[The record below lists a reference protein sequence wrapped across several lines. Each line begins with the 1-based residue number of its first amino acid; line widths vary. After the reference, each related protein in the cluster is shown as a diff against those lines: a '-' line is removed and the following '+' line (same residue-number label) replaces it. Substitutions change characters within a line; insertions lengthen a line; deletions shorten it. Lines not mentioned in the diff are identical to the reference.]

1 MQNPESHAAD
11 EGTPSPDSQ
20 VEQAG
25 RLAKQAA
32 PGLAS
37 LPTSVKNAAL
47 EDLADAL
54 LDEAD
59 ALLAANERDY
69 RAAQRRRLDPAQLD
83 LLELSRARLGGIA
96 ASIRAVAALPDPVGE
111 ILRGSRRPN
120 GLVVQEVRV
129 PLGVV
134 GMIYESRPHTTCDA
148 ISLCLKSSNGVVL
161 LGGADVLHSNAAI
174 LDVARRAT
182 ARHGIPETAMQLIE
196 TSHPR
201 AVERMLHLTES
212 LDVLIPR
219 GTPELIRRVCST
231 ATVPTIETGPGNC
244 HIFVERSARL
254 DMAANIALNAKVSWP
269 LAVNA
274 METLLVDRP
283 IADEFLPIIGPRL
296 QAAGVELL
304 GCAVTQQLLGD
315 VKPATEQDYHTEFL
329 APVLAVRVVDSLD
342 QAIRHIARYGTHH
355 SEAIVTQDYSAAKRF
370 CEQVNA
376 AAVYVNASTRFTDG
390 FELGLGA
397 ELGISTQ
404 KLHRRGPIGLR
415 ALTTLKWVIHGEGQV
430 RD

>member
-1 MQNPESHAAD
+1 MTEKPEEVLSPESL
-11 EGTPSPDSQ
+11 
-20 VEQAG
+20 VEEAG
-25 RLAKQAA
+25 RLARAAA
-32 PGLAS
+32 PVLAS

-47 EDLADAL
+47 ADFAEAL

-59 ALLAANERDY
+59 ALLEANERDFQ
-69 RAAQRRRLDPAQLD
+69 AAQRRRLDDGQLD
-83 LLELSRARLGGIA
+83 LLALSRPRLGGIA
-96 ASIRAVAALPDPVGE
+96 ESIRAVAALPDPVGE

-134 GMIYESRPHTTCDA
+134 GMIYESRPPTTCDA
-148 ISLCLKSSNGVVL
+148 ISLCLKSGNGAVL
-161 LGGADVLHSNAAI
+161 LGGADVLHSNAALLAI
-174 LDVARRAT
+174 ARKAT
-182 ARHGIPETAMQLIE
+182 ARHGIPGTAMQLIE
-196 TSHPR
+196 TTHPR

-244 HIFVERSARL
+244 HVFVERSARL
-254 DMAANIALNAKVSWP
+254 EMAADIAFNAKVSWP

-274 METLLVDRP
+274 METLLVDRA
-283 IADEFLPIIGPRL
+283 IAREFLPFVGPRL

-304 GCAVTQQLLGD
+304 GCDATRALLPD

-329 APVLAVRVVDSLD
+329 GPVLAVRVVDGLD
-342 QAIRHIARYGTHH
+342 HAIAHIARYGTHH

-415 ALTTLKWVIHGEGQV
+415 ALTTLKWVIYGEGQV
-430 RD
+430 R